1 MLSNKTFLLIL
12 MSVLIAFIVVFAV
25 MIIVLA
31 VALRKRPPVIKVV
44 MAPPVEDQ
52 PEEAPEEQP
61 ESIDGASAPMLPAP
75 EEEDDGDEEAEA
87 VAEGQETVRYNR
99 SFKAKICQLKDETK
113 AWYSTIKNEL
123 LSYDGIK
130 ARISWKREGFRIGR
144 MTAARLIVR
153 GKTLCL
159 LTAVEPAGYKGTK
172 FTVEDVSEFSGMSD
186 TPTLYRIKSE
196 KRVKYALEM
205 IGGMMNAMS
214 VEKTADYQP
223 QDFTE
228 PYMTDE
234 QLIEKE
240 LIKRTVTAAAPADE
254 PDETQNG

>member
-1 MLSNKTFLLIL
+1 MLSNKMFLLIL
-12 MSVLIAFIVVFAV
+12 MGGLILFIVIFAI

-31 VALRKRPPVIKVV
+31 VALRKRPPVIRVV
-44 MAPPVEDQ
+44 MAPPAEDES
-52 PEEAPEEQP
+52 EEQAEEQP
-61 ESIDGASAPMLPAP
+61 DSIEHSPTPMLPAP
-75 EEEDDGDEEAEA
+75 EEEDDGDDEAEETIS
-87 VAEGQETVRYNR
+87 EGQETVRYNR

-113 AWYSTIKNEL
+113 AWYSAIKNEL
-123 LSYDGIK
+123 LSYDRIK
-130 ARISWKREGFRIGR
+130 TRISWKREGFRIGR

-153 GKTLCL
+153 GKTVCL

-172 FTVEDVSEFSGMSD
+172 FTVEDVSEFSGMAD

-196 KRVKYALEM
+196 KRVKYAIEM
-205 IGGMMNAMS
+205 IAGMMNAMN
-214 VEKTADYQP
+214 VEKNPDYQP

-240 LIKRTVTAAAPADE
+240 LIKRTVTVAAPAGE
-254 PDETQNG
+254 PDVTQN